1 MNHTKL
7 FDLASDIVITP
18 LFIVDLKKNL
28 CRLPGREEGVCEWVC
43 RGPPALHNL
52 SVVAHLGAS
61 ALALLLLA
69 QMVCEIVQISFSKIL
84 KVYMNIRNQQSK

>member
-7 FDLASDIVITP
+7 FDLASDFVITP

-43 RGPPALHNL
+43 GGPPALHNL
-52 SVVAHLGAS
+52 SLVAQLGDS
-61 ALALLLLA
+61 HPGII
-69 QMVCEIVQISFSKIL
+69 IVSTDG
-84 KVYMNIRNQQSK
+84 V